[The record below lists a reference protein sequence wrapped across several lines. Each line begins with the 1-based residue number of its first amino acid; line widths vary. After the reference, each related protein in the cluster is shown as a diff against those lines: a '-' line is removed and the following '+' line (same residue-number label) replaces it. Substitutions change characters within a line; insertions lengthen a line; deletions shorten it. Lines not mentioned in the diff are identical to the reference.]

1 MIGKGGLN
9 IKQLEKKTGC
19 IIDVDKVGLSV
30 HLRGNENAI
39 QKGIQEIENITLSV
53 QEEIHLLPEVH
64 SYLFGNVS
72 CTNTWYW
79 YSFLCFVLHTHCNY
93 LYFCS
98 YMYQG
103 MAPLKELRSNNT
115 DVYVDLSKDSK
126 VMKIRGKVEYIED
139 VKNAIAALNVL
150 TETITLDRQEAGFII
165 GKSGTTIKSLTVKFN
180 VGIEVKDV
188 NEDTAL
194 VSIVGFAVN
203 VSGAVEEVNKM
214 TYQNKDIDSKM
225 VVSNLVRSK
234 LLENS
239 GSIIKNIQ
247 KDVNKS
253 IGSNAIRLMFE
264 KNSSE
269 SSSISLLEIRSP
281 RMYHAKAV
289 EYTKS
294 KIAEYESIALVINI
308 ESYMVPKFIG
318 KRGEKIKQLR
328 KLGKGATIEV
338 DAFVGE
344 ISVLASDEA
353 TKVLIKNTIEDF
365 VCDVSTP
372 FLFCCRKCKTSQSK
386 LFVYA

>member
-9 IKQLEKKTGC
+9 IKQLEKETGC

-79 YSFLCFVLHTHCNY
+79 YSFLCFVLNTHCNY
-93 LYFCS
+93 LYLCS
-98 YMYQG
+98 YLYQG
-103 MAPLKELRSNNT
+103 MAPLKELRSNNP
-115 DVYVDLSKDSK
+115 DAYVDLSKDSK
-126 VMKIRGKVEYIED
+126 VMKIRGKIEYIED
-139 VKNAIAALNVL
+139 VKNAIAALNVI

-239 GSIIKNIQ
+239 GSIVKNIQ

-281 RMYHAKAV
+281 RMYHTKAV
-289 EYTKS
+289 EYTTS
-294 KIAEYESIALVINI
+294 QIAEYESMALVINI

-372 FLFCCRKCKTSQSK
+372 LLFCGRKCKVCQSK